1 MEPAL
6 RYFMAVAHSRSVNGA
21 ATELRIAASA
31 ISRQIK
37 KLEDELGV
45 RLFER
50 KAYGVKLTAAGE
62 VYLRHAD
69 NTKLAIE
76 RVVSELNDL
85 KGLRSGH
92 VRICTIE
99 GIVGDLL
106 TRAIVTFREQYPG
119 IEFSVT
125 VKGTSQVPKSVANS
139 EADIGIA
146 FHPQPDDAFAT
157 AFRIRDPLFA
167 VMAPGHPANGRKRL
181 SFAELLQYPIAVPE
195 SVFGIRQLIDTTCKA
210 NGLHLRPM
218 LQTNSI
224 EAMRAFARENGGVTV
239 LPRLSIDRDL
249 KANTLVKI
257 PLTDPIL
264 TRAFFEA
271 FTLRQRPI
279 PIASER
285 FLKHLS
291 ELIRAVDR

>member
-1 MEPAL
+1 MELSL
-6 RYFMAVAHSRSVNGA
+6 RYFTAVAHSGSVNGA

-31 ISRQIK
+31 ISRQIT
-37 KLEDELGV
+37 KLEDDLGV

-50 KAYGVKLTAAGE
+50 KAYGVELTPAGE
-62 VYLRHAD
+62 VYLRHAR

-92 VRICTIE
+92 VRICSIE

-106 TRAIVTFREQYPG
+106 TRAIVTFRELYPG

-125 VKGTSQVPKSVANS
+125 VKGTTQVPKSVSDS
-139 EADIGIA
+139 ESDIGIA
-146 FHPQPDDAFAT
+146 FHPQPDEAFTT

-167 VMAPGHPANGRKRL
+167 VMAPRHPASGAKRISL
-181 SFAELLQYPIAVPE
+181 AELIQYPIAVPD
-195 SVFGIRQLIDTTCKA
+195 SAFGIRQLIDTTCKA

-218 LQTNSI
+218 LRTNSI
-224 EAMRAFARENGGVTV
+224 EAMRAFARQNGGVTV
-239 LPRLSIDRDL
+239 LPRLSIERDL
-249 KANTLVKI
+249 KAKTLVKI

-271 FTLRQRPI
+271 FTLRLRPL
-279 PIASER
+279 PIAAER

-291 ELIRAVDR
+291 DLVRAVDR

>member
-1 MEPAL
+1 MELSL
-6 RYFMAVAHSRSVNGA
+6 RYFTAVAHSGSVNGA
-21 ATELRIAASA
+21 ATDLRIAASA
-31 ISRQIK
+31 ISRQIT
-37 KLEDELGV
+37 KLEDDLGV

-50 KAYGVKLTAAGE
+50 KAYGVELTPAGE
-62 VYLRHAD
+62 VYLRHAR

-106 TRAIVTFREQYPG
+106 TRAIVTFRELYPG

-125 VKGTSQVPKSVANS
+125 VKGTTQVPKSIADS

-146 FHPQPDDAFAT
+146 FHPQPDESFTT

-167 VMAPGHPANGRKRL
+167 VMAPRHPASGAKRISL
-181 SFAELLQYPIAVPE
+181 AELIQYPIAVPD
-195 SVFGIRQLIDTTCKA
+195 SAFGIRQLIDTTCKA

-218 LQTNSI
+218 LRTNSI
-224 EAMRAFARENGGVTV
+224 EAMRAFARQNGGVTV
-239 LPRLSIDRDL
+239 LPRLSIERDL
-249 KANTLVKI
+249 KANTLAKV

-271 FTLRQRPI
+271 FTLRLRPL
-279 PIASER
+279 PIAAER

-291 ELIRAVDR
+291 DLVRAVDR

>member
-1 MEPAL
+1 MEPSL

-31 ISRQIK
+31 ISRQIA
-37 KLEDELGV
+37 KLENELSV

-50 KAYGVKLTAAGE
+50 KAYGVELTPAGE
-62 VYLRHAD
+62 VYLRHAR

-85 KGLRSGH
+85 KELRSGL
-92 VRICTIE
+92 VRICSIE

-106 TRAIVTFREQYPG
+106 TRAIVTFRELYPG

-125 VKGTSQVPKSVANS
+125 VKGTAQVPESVANS

-146 FHPQPDDAFAT
+146 FHPQPDEAFTT

-167 VMAPGHPANGRKRL
+167 VVAPDHPASGRKRL
-181 SFAELLQYPIAVPE
+181 SLAELIQYPIAVPE

-218 LQTNSI
+218 LKTNSI
-224 EAMRAFARENGGVTV
+224 EALRAFARQNGGVTV
-239 LPRLSIDRDL
+239 LPRLSIERDL

-271 FTLRQRPI
+271 FTLRGRPL

-291 ELIRAVDR
+291 DLVRAIDR

>member
-1 MEPAL
+1 MEPSL

-31 ISRQIK
+31 ISRQIT
-37 KLEDELGV
+37 KLENELGV

-50 KAYGVKLTAAGE
+50 KAYGVELTPAGE
-62 VYLRHAD
+62 VYLRHAR

-76 RVVSELNDL
+76 RVVSELDDL
-85 KGLRSGH
+85 KELRSGL
-92 VRICTIE
+92 VRICSIE

-106 TRAIVTFREQYPG
+106 TRAIVTFRELYPG

-125 VKGTSQVPKSVANS
+125 VKGTAQVPESVANS

-146 FHPQPDDAFAT
+146 FHPQPDEAFTT

-167 VMAPGHPANGRKRL
+167 VMAPDHPASGRKRL
-181 SFAELLQYPIAVPE
+181 SLAELIQYPIAVPE

-218 LQTNSI
+218 VKTNSI
-224 EAMRAFARENGGVTV
+224 EALRAFARQNGGVTV
-239 LPRLSIDRDL
+239 LPRLSIERDL

-271 FTLRQRPI
+271 FTLRLRPL

-291 ELIRAVDR
+291 ELVRAIDR

>member
-1 MEPAL
+1 MEPSL

-31 ISRQIK
+31 ISRQIT

-50 KAYGVKLTAAGE
+50 KAYGVELTPAGE
-62 VYLRHAD
+62 VYLRHAR

-85 KGLRSGH
+85 KELRSGH
-92 VRICTIE
+92 VRVCTIE

-106 TRAIVTFREQYPG
+106 TRAIVTFRELYPG
-119 IEFSVT
+119 IEFSVL
-125 VKGTSQVPKSVANS
+125 VKGTTQVPKSIADS

-146 FHPQPDDAFAT
+146 FHPQPDEALTT

-167 VMAPGHPANGRKRL
+167 VMAPGHSASGSKRL
-181 SFAELLQYPIAVPE
+181 SLAELLQYPIAVPD
-195 SVFGIRQLIDTTCKA
+195 SAFGIRQLIDTTCKA

-224 EAMRAFARENGGVTV
+224 EAMRAFARQDGGVTV
-239 LPRLSIDRDL
+239 LPRLSIERDL
-249 KANTLVKI
+249 KANTLVNV

-264 TRAFFEA
+264 TKAFFEA
-271 FTLRQRPI
+271 FTLRQRPL

-291 ELIRAVDR
+291 DLVRAIDR

>member
-1 MEPAL
+1 MESAL

-106 TRAIVTFREQYPG
+106 TRAIVTFRELYPG

-146 FHPQPDDAFAT
+146 FHPQPDEDFAT

-167 VMAPGHPANGRKRL
+167 VMAPGHPASSRKRL
-181 SFAELLQYPIAVPE
+181 SLAELLQYPIAVPE

-249 KANTLVKI
+249 RANTLVKI

-279 PIASER
+279 PIAAER